1 MIREVTS
8 DFGMSRRGLIFS
20 SASARA
26 AAGAYI
32 GNWLRFRRIPAR
44 PEVWQLQSRRC
55 DGGRFSGMKV

>member
-20 SASARA
+20 SASALA

-32 GNWLRFRRIPAR
+32 GNWLPSFEEFP
-44 PEVWQLQSRRC
+44 PGQK
-55 DGGRFSGMKV
+55 SGSFNLEGVMEAVSAG